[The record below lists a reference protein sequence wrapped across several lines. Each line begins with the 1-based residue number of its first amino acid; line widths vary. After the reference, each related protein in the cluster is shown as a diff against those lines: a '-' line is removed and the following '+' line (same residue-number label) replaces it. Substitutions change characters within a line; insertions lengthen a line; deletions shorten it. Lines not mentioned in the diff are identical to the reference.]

1 MRTDAITLSERRS
14 EGRSRAVYIF
24 GALGGI
30 LHGYDMGIIAGAMFF
45 IKSEMGLN
53 SQGVGIVV
61 GSLLAG
67 AIAGTFCT
75 GRLAEAIGQRWMLIW
90 AGVLFFVTSFFA
102 ALAWDAT
109 SLVVARLLMGAAVG
123 VSVTQVPSYL
133 AEIAPKSKR
142 GSLTSLN
149 QLATST
155 GIFAAYL
162 AGYLLA
168 PIEGWR
174 WMLGLAAIP
183 SAMLTIGLLFQP
195 DSPRWLVR
203 RGRSKEALQA
213 LQINHSSEDAEMV
226 LAEIEQMHREETLKK
241 DKIRLVDLLKTKS
254 VRPVVVTVMCL
265 GALQPGTGINAI
277 VYYVPTILNEA
288 GFSQNLALLNS
299 VVLAV
304 MSIAMTFY
312 AGRIVDR
319 IGRRPL
325 MIGGASVMG
334 ASMAV
339 LGLMAY
345 MPKTAIS
352 GYIALGA
359 LAVFKAAFSFSWG
372 PIGWVL
378 VTEILPS
385 NIRSQGLAATGT
397 INFLTNMVIVSMFP
411 VLLQANVAVAFGV
424 FTCTG
429 LLAAMF
435 VALRIRETTGRSL
448 EAIEKDC

>member
-1 MRTDAITLSERRS
+1 MRTDAIKLPEQRS
-14 EGRSRAVYIF
+14 EGRSQAIYVF

-45 IKSEMGLN
+45 IKSDMGL
-53 SQGVGIVV
+53 SPQGVGMVV

-67 AIAGTFCT
+67 AILGTFCT

-90 AGVLFFVTSFFA
+90 AGVLFFATSLFA

-109 SLVVARLLMGAAVG
+109 SLIVARVLMGAAVG

-133 AEIAPKSKR
+133 AEISPKSKR
-142 GSLTSLN
+142 GALTSLN

-183 SAMLTIGLLFQP
+183 SAMLTVGLLFQP

-203 RGRSKEALQA
+203 RGHRKEALEA
-213 LQINHSSEDAEMV
+213 LQINHSPDDAQKV
-226 LAEIEQMHREETLKK
+226 LAEIEHAHRNEILKK
-241 DKIRLVDLLKTKS
+241 SEIRLVDLLKTKS
-254 VRPVVVTVMCL
+254 VRPVVITVMCL
-265 GALQPGTGINAI
+265 GALQPATGINAI

-288 GFSQNLALLNS
+288 GFSQSLALLNS

-304 MSIAMTFY
+304 MSIVMTIY
-312 AGRIVDR
+312 ASRVVDR

-325 MIGGASVMG
+325 MIGGACVMG
-334 ASMAV
+334 TSMAV
-339 LGLMAY
+339 LGMMAY

-359 LAVFKAAFSFSWG
+359 LAAFKAAFSFSWG

-385 NIRSQGLAATGT
+385 NIRSQGLALTGT
-397 INFLTNMVIVSMFP
+397 VNFLTNMVIVSTFP
-411 VLLQANVAVAFGV
+411 VLLHVNVALVFGV

-429 LLAAMF
+429 LLAATF
-435 VALRIRETTGRSL
+435 VGLRIRETTGRSL
-448 EAIEKDC
+448 EAIEHDL